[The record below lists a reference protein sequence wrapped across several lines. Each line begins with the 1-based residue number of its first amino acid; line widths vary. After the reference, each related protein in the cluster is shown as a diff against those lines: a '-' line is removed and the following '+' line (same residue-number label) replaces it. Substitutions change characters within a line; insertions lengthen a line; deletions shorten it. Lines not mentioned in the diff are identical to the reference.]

1 MRLAQLLDTS
11 ALESA
16 VRARGLEGQAATD
29 KARLLAQAAERLEE
43 AGVAAEREVRAFFV
57 PGRIEVLGK
66 HTDYAGG
73 RSIVTAVERGFCLM
87 AARRD
92 DARLSVQS
100 AATGERVE
108 FAFDPELVARHGHW
122 SNYPMTVARRLA
134 RNFPQARHGADIAF
148 ISDLP
153 PASGMSSSSAMM
165 VATYLALAAVNGLE
179 EQEIYRR
186 NIQDALTLA
195 AYLGTVE
202 NGQTFGEL
210 VGDKGVGTF
219 GGSEDHTAI
228 LCSQAGRLGQFG
240 YCPAR
245 FERYIDVPVGHV
257 FAVGFSGVVAEKT
270 GAAQELYNRAAQLV
284 GQIVA
289 QWRRATGRDEVYL
302 ADALASSPGAID
314 RLRRALKDGAAG
326 SFNRADLVRRLEHF
340 AAENEQIVA
349 PAGDALAAGD
359 LDDFGRLVDRSQ
371 ELTESL
377 LGNQVAETVTLARL
391 ARERGAAAASA
402 FGAGFG
408 GSVWAL
414 VEEGGAV
421 EFLQAW
427 SAAYAGAHPEAA
439 QQSRFFTTQAGPAA
453 FELSG

>member
-1 MRLAQLLDTS
+1 MKLAALLDAGFLEERLRAHGLEEKGAAAKA
-11 ALESA
+11 ALF
-16 VRARGLEGQAATD
+16 VRAAGI
-29 KARLLAQAAERLEE
+29 LAGGE
-43 AGVAAEREVRAFFV
+43 VAAEKEARAFFV

-73 RSIVTAVERGFCLM
+73 RSIVTAVEQGFCM
-87 AARRD
+87 VATEGD
-92 DARLSVQS
+92 DARLSVHS
-100 AATGERVE
+100 VATGERVE

-122 SNYPMTVARRLA
+122 SNYPMTVVRRLA
-134 RNFPQARHGADIAF
+134 RNFPEARRGADIAF

-165 VATYLALAAVNGLE
+165 VATYLVLAAINRLE
-179 EQEIYRR
+179 RQEIYRR
-186 NIQDALTLA
+186 NIEDALTLA

-210 VGDKGVGTF
+210 IGDKGVGTF

-228 LCSQAGRLGQFG
+228 LCSQAGRLGQFS

-245 FERYIDVPVGHV
+245 FERYIDVPAGYV

-284 GQIVA
+284 GEIVA
-289 QWRRATGRDEVYL
+289 QWRRASGRDEVYL
-302 ADALASSPGAID
+302 ADALASGPEAGE
-314 RLRRALKDGAAG
+314 RLRRILQEVAEGPFG
-326 SFNRADLVRRLEHF
+326 SADLVRRLEHF
-340 AAENEQIVA
+340 VAENEEIVA

-359 LDDFGRLVDRSQ
+359 LEGFGRLVDRSQ
-371 ELTESL
+371 ELTGSV
-377 LGNQVAETVTLARL
+377 LGNQVEETVALARL
-391 ARERGAAAASA
+391 ARECGAVAASA

-414 VEEGGAV
+414 VEEYGAA
-421 EFLQAW
+421 EFLQGW
-427 SAAYAGAHPEAA
+427 SAAYAGAHAEAA
-439 QQSRFFTTQAGPAA
+439 QQAQFFTTQAGPAA
-453 FELSG
+453 FEPGG